1 MGKLQSGYQGGLGE
15 VPAEPPLEFPV
26 ETPVG
31 A

>member
-1 MGKLQSGYQGGLGE
+1 MKWQRGYQGGLGD
-15 VPAEPPLEFPV
+15 VLVEPLVEFPV